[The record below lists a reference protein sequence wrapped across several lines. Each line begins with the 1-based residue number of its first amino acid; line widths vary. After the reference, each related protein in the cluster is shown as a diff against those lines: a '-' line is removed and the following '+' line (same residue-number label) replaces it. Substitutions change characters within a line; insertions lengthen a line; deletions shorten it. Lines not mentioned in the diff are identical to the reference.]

1 MTRSQLADNP
11 VASDYDVLIV
21 GFGPTGAVAAG
32 MLGRLGHRS
41 LVIDR
46 ITGIYDKP
54 RAIALD
60 HEIFRHFDNMG
71 LAEAISPYVEPFTAS
86 EHFGVDGQ
94 LIRRID
100 MVPKPYPLG
109 YTPSMVFSQPP
120 VEAELRHHAVSFPS
134 VSVELGLELLDLV
147 QTPDCVEATLRD
159 SDGQLRSVT
168 ARYVLGCDGA
178 SSTVRQI
185 AGIALEDLIFDEPWL
200 VVDMRVNEDALFKL
214 PQCSAQFCNPARP
227 VSFIIGP
234 KNHRRWEIMLL
245 PGEDPRQMER
255 PENVW
260 TLLAPWLAPQDGK
273 LWRAAAYRFH
283 ALVAANWRNNRI
295 IIAGDAAHQQ
305 PPFIGQ
311 GMCQGLRD
319 AANVVWKLDHVLRGV
334 SPVLKGISSDSLLD
348 TYTTERKR
356 HVIELTGRIKAIG
369 QSICERDPA
378 AARRRD
384 AQILAEGGG
393 KPLSVTRQEIIPPLR
408 TGCLADQDGAA
419 RGSLFPQPQITSA
432 GMVRLLDKVTGP
444 GWRVFIDGRSTDATA
459 LVAVCDAYP
468 DVSAAIIAQAGK
480 SAPGALE
487 ETASV
492 LADWFDRHAATAAI
506 VRPDHYV
513 FGTARNA
520 SELGDLLRE
529 VGQRVGAIPAER
541 ENAIAAAG

>member
-1 MTRSQLADNP
+1 MTMSSANT
-11 VASDYDVLIV
+11 DYDVLVV
-21 GFGPTGAVAAG
+21 GFGPTGAVASAL
-32 MLGRLGHRS
+32 LGQFGHRT

-46 ITGIYDKP
+46 LTDIYDKP

-71 LAEAISPYVEPFTAS
+71 IADAISPYVEPFTAS
-86 EHFGVDGQ
+86 EHFGADGQ

-100 MVPKPYPLG
+100 MVAKPYPLG

-120 VEAELRHHAVSFPS
+120 VEAELRRHALSFAC
-134 VSVELGLELLDLV
+134 VRAELGVELVDLV
-147 QTPDCVEATLRD
+147 QRPERVEAKLKD
-159 SDGQLRSVT
+159 AGGQLRTVT

-185 AGIALEDLIFDEPWL
+185 ADIALEDLIFDEPWL
-200 VVDMRVNEDALFKL
+200 VVDVRVNQGALAKL
-214 PQCSAQFCNPARP
+214 PQNSAQFCNPARP
-227 VSFIIGP
+227 VSFLIGP

-260 TLLAPWLAPQDGK
+260 SLLSPWLAPGDGE
-273 LWRAAAYRFH
+273 LWRAASYRFH
-283 ALVAANWRNNRI
+283 ALVAANWRNKRI

-319 AANVVWKLDHVLRGV
+319 ATNIVWKLDR
-334 SPVLKGISSDSLLD
+334 VLKRTSPGTLLD
-348 TYTTERKR
+348 SYTTERKQ
-356 HVIELTGRIKAIG
+356 HVIDLTGKIKAIG

-384 AQILAEGGG
+384 ALILADGGG
-393 KPLSVTRQEIIPPLR
+393 KPLALTRQEIIPPLR
-408 TGCLADQDGAA
+408 AGFLSAQDVAA
-419 RGSLFPQPQITSA
+419 RGSLFPQPAIVSESEP
-432 GMVRLLDKVTGP
+432 RLLDKVTGP
-444 GWRVFIDGRSTDATA
+444 GLRVFIDGRRSDASSLAALCATYPDLPATA
-459 LVAVCDAYP
+459 
-468 DVSAAIIAQAGK
+468 IAPAGTDK
-480 SAPGALE
+480 PGTLE
-487 ETASV
+487 EIDGV
-492 LADWFDRHAATAAI
+492 LARWFDRHGVVAAI

-520 SELGDLLRE
+520 SEFDDLLRDISSRLHGNHNTDMRME
-529 VGQRVGAIPAER
+529 KTT
-541 ENAIAAAG
+541 

>member
-1 MTRSQLADNP
+1 MTTSS
-11 VASDYDVLIV
+11 VAADYDVLIV
-21 GFGPTGAVAAG
+21 GFGPTGAVASG
-32 MLGRLGHRS
+32 LLGRFGHRT

-46 ITGIYDKP
+46 LTDIYDKP

-71 LAEAISPYVEPFTAS
+71 LADAIAPYVEPFTAS
-86 EHFGVDGQ
+86 EHFGADGQ

-100 MVPKPYPLG
+100 MVSKPYPLG

-120 VEAELRHHAVSFPS
+120 VEAELRRHAISFPS
-134 VSVELGLELLDLV
+134 VTTDLGVELVDLV
-147 QTPDCVEATLRD
+147 ERADLVEARLKEVN
-159 SDGQLRSVT
+159 GQLRSVT

-185 AGIALEDLIFDEPWL
+185 AGLVLEDLIFDEPWL
-200 VVDMRVNEDALFKL
+200 VIDVRVNDDALAKL
-214 PQCSAQFCNPARP
+214 PQSSAQFCNPARP

-245 PGEDPRQMER
+245 PGEDARQMER

-260 TLLAPWLAPQDGK
+260 RLLAPWLSPQDGE
-273 LWRAAAYRFH
+273 LWRAASYRFH
-283 ALVAANWRNNRI
+283 ALVASDWRKGRI

-319 AANVVWKLDHVLRGV
+319 ATNLVWKLDR
-334 SPVLKGISSDSLLD
+334 VLKGASADELLD
-348 TYTTERKR
+348 SYSAERKQ

-378 AARRRD
+378 TARRRD
-384 AQILAEGGG
+384 AQVLAEGGG
-393 KPLSVTRQEIIPPLR
+393 KPLALTRQEIIPPLR
-408 TGCLADQDGAA
+408 TGFVSEAESAA
-419 RGSLFPQPQITSA
+419 RGSLFPQPRIVRD
-432 GMVRLLDKVTGP
+432 GVVRLLDQITGP
-444 GWRVFIDGRSTDATA
+444 GLRVLIDGRRGDASSLVALCAAYEELPATA
-459 LVAVCDAYP
+459 
-468 DVSAAIIAQAGK
+468 IAPAGAGK
-480 SAPGALE
+480 PGALE
-487 ETASV
+487 EIDGV
-492 LADWFDRHAATAAI
+492 LAGWFDRHGVAAAV

-520 SELGDLLRE
+520 AELGHLLRE
-529 VGQRVGAIPAER
+529 FTSHLHGHHNPDLRMEKTA
-541 ENAIAAAG
+541 